1 MVEIDEM
8 SVFYDRPLHSM
19 MIVVGDGAL
28 IMFSPLN
35 GDFFPMLGLVFECFF
50 HYSHFDITTQ
60 TYIIGCVVV
69 SLFESVSSTW
79 RPSLLNGVDEGPM
92 MEFQK

>member
-35 GDFFPMLGLVFECFF
+35 GDFFPMLGLV
-50 HYSHFDITTQ
+50 
-60 TYIIGCVVV
+60 
-69 SLFESVSSTW
+69 
-79 RPSLLNGVDEGPM
+79 
-92 MEFQK
+92 